1 MFDTHCH
8 LSETPLA
15 ENLSG
20 TLDSARDAGVTRFL
34 SISAGAGDWEKL
46 TTIATTYAAIIPAFG
61 IHPLLIKPESVADL
75 TRLPHYLQ
83 SHRYAPVGEVGLDF
97 YDKPDSIQQ
106 QRQIEIFT
114 RQIMIAQSE
123 NRPLVIHQ
131 RKAQDHC
138 LRILREN
145 RFARGGFAHAFS
157 GSLEQAK
164 QWLDVGFVIG
174 VGTVLLKERSR
185 LREVLRYLPQ
195 EAWVLESDAPF
206 MRADNHPC
214 VVAEIARTAA
224 AIRSESVAEISAY
237 TTENALRI
245 LKGH

>member
-8 LSETPLA
+8 LSEAPFRQ
-15 ENLSG
+15 NLSEI
-20 TLDSARDAGVTRFL
+20 LQMAHQAGISHFL
-34 SISAGAGDWEKL
+34 SISASAEDWHRLNTMAEAHAEI
-46 TTIATTYAAIIPAFG
+46 TPAFG
-61 IHPLLIKPESVADL
+61 IHPLFISANSDSALQHL
-75 TRLPHYLQ
+75 TSYLHAHPQ
-83 SHRYAPVGEVGLDF
+83 AAVGETGLDF
-97 YDKPDSIQQ
+97 YNKPDSIQQ

-114 RQIMIAQSE
+114 RHIMIAQSE

-138 LRILREN
+138 LRILLEN
-145 RFARGGFAHAFS
+145 RFTRGGFAHAFS

-164 QWLDVGFVIG
+164 QWLDMGFVIG
-174 VGTVLLKERSR
+174 IGTVLLKERSR

-206 MRADNHPC
+206 MRAGNHPC
-214 VVAEIARTAA
+214 VVAEIAHMAA
-224 AIRSESVAEISAY
+224 AIRSESAAEISAY